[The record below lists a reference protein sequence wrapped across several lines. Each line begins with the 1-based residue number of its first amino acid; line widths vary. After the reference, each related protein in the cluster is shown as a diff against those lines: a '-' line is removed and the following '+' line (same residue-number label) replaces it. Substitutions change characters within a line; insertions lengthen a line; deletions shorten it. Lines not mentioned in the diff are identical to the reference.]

1 MIPYSLFA
9 QSPPAYMDASEVLRI
24 IGALNTRTLQ
34 AERRQARSEQEL
46 VAIRESLSQSRSEL
60 EEIVRL
66 TELLYEVNRRM
77 GSMMDYLFKEQ
88 GIKHGFGDAESFN
101 LMFDLVVKGVDAEEA
116 GQAPKCEKCEEQGG
130 DPTGSRASAPAE
142 LNSGS
147 GVN

>member
-9 QSPPAYMDASEVLRI
+9 QFPPADMDASEVLRT

-46 VAIRESLSQSRSEL
+46 IAKQESLSQSRSKL

-77 GSMMDYLFKEQ
+77 GSMMDYLFREK
-88 GIKHGFGDAESFN
+88 GIKHGSEDAASFN
-101 LMFDLVVKGVDAEEA
+101 LMFDLVMQGVEAEEA
-116 GQAPKCEKCEEQGG
+116 GQAPKCEKCEEKVR
-130 DPTGSRASAPAE
+130 DPTGSRASVPAE

-147 GVN
+147 GTN

>member
-1 MIPYSLFA
+1 MTAVSLTGI
-9 QSPPAYMDASEVLRI
+9 QEVLRI

-46 VAIRESLSQSRSEL
+46 VAIRESLSQARSEL

-101 LMFDLVVKGVDAEEA
+101 LMFDLVVKGVEVEEA
-116 GQAPKCEKCEEQGG
+116 GQAPKCEKCEEKGG
-130 DPTGSRASAPAE
+130 DPTGSCASAPAE

-147 GVN
+147 GAN